1 MSRLVSLALWYYV
14 AMHMYIYIY
23 IYIYSYIRAPRG
35 EELRRELP
43 DVARLGDEG
52 VRGAGRVLEAGHVDV
67 VLARERASGKGV
79 VKIFDYWRAKKEGD
93 SRDSRGKIRNLP
105 LLLQPLFRCPSPSPA
120 GRTPPGT
127 SRGRTRCRG
136 TLWASCRSART
147 SATRPFC
154 RRSRGA
160 IRARGYDTS
169 CAARRAGGCGRRI
182 HMWGLNSQFP

>member
-1 MSRLVSLALWYYV
+1 MAPSRASLEGRLTGRRRGGGSRTRVRTRVRRGQASREERDPKESLPRDPLVSLRGLGHLRV
-14 AMHMYIYIY
+14 
-23 IYIYSYIRAPRG
+23 PRG
-35 EELRRELP
+35 EELRRELA
-43 DVARLGDEG
+43 DVVRLGDEG

-127 SRGRTRCRG
+127 SRGRTRCR
-136 TLWASCRSART
+136 RAR
-147 SATRPFC
+147 RC
-154 RRSRGA
+154 RRRSPPSS
-160 IRARGYDTS
+160 RARRT
-169 CAARRAGGCGRRI
+169 C
-182 HMWGLNSQFP
+182 